1 MMVDISFAT
10 NLFLALFILQIGN
23 DHLLLLLDLASE
35 VLLNPHIFLVA
46 YLNPRMILR
55 LDVVLL

>member
-1 MMVDISFAT
+1 MVDISFAT
-10 NLFLALFILQIGN
+10 NFFLGFFILQIGN
-23 DHLLLLLDLASE
+23 DHLLLLFDLASE

-46 YLNPRMILR
+46 HLNPRMVLR